1 MKQRSLSTRF
11 KFYLALLLLNMSFLS
26 LAEKIG
32 FVDMDSLINNSPQIL
47 SARETITSE
56 FEAQYEDIKQK
67 ESDLE
72 ILENQIT
79 KDGAIM
85 SLPELGKLQE
95 RARIL
100 ERQVRRTKEDL
111 KDSISI
117 RNNQILNQIQMELES
132 TVKDYAIAN
141 DYDAILI
148 NAILYVSPEM
158 DITQDILK
166 ILKGQ
171 NSNSE

>member
-1 MKQRSLSTRF
+1 
-11 KFYLALLLLNMSFLS
+11 MSFLS